1 MFSKVFFQ
9 LFIIFANAKPQ
20 NEDFVNLKSKL
31 QEYILQSEDERIVKF
46 VRMSFHDL
54 LNFNP
59 ATHTGGPHGCLLKTP
74 ISNFSENNG
83 LSQEVNDLNSFVISE
98 FKSVN
103 FTFGDVIS
111 LAGKVAIETAYPC
124 MQIKWRFGRS
134 ECSSTNEEESGPPG
148 TIDSLSKF
156 QPYLN
161 RYGLTAKE
169 MAILTAGSH
178 GLAKAAADVENS
190 GFGTFDFASVHS
202 GKDWIVKTFENI
214 WHSSNSSKDKLQYE
228 TTIGNETF
236 MRLSSDLVF
245 FPSVVS
251 KIGSGYVDV
260 DAQEIENSLK
270 AFTQTDESVFND
282 EFAKV
287 YSKMLE
293 IGVSDEHL
301 VDFIE
306 SENTKCNNS
315 DQNQTQTQ
323 TEINDNQI
331 SGNTKSLFQ
340 KSSIYITILALLL

>member
-1 MFSKVFFQ
+1 
-9 LFIIFANAKPQ
+9 
-20 NEDFVNLKSKL
+20 
-31 QEYILQSEDERIVKF
+31 
-46 VRMSFHDL
+46 MSFHDL

-59 ATHTGGPHGCLLKTP
+59 STHTGGPHGCLLKTP

-83 LSQEVNDLNSFVISE
+83 LSQEVNDLNSFVTSE

-124 MQIKWRFGRS
+124 VQIKWRFGRS

-148 TIDSLSKF
+148 TIDSLGKF
-156 QPYLN
+156 EPFLN

-190 GFGTFDFASVHS
+190 GFGTFDFGSVHS
-202 GKDWIVKTFENI
+202 GKDWIFKTFENV
-214 WHSSNSSKDKLQYE
+214 WHGSNSSNDKFQYE

-236 MRLSSDLVF
+236 MRLSSDMVF

-251 KIGSGYVDV
+251 KIGTGYVDTS
-260 DAQEIENSLK
+260 AQEIENSLK
-270 AFTQTDESVFND
+270 EFTQNDESVFNN

-306 SENTKCNNS
+306 SENTKCNRDQTQS
-315 DQNQTQTQ
+315 EDQNQSGDQTQ
-323 TEINDNQI
+323 NGDQFQI
-331 SGNTKSLFQ
+331 S
-340 KSSIYITILALLL
+340 